1 MKNKN
6 IALLYNCL
14 IGEGRKEALAVAR
27 HANEDELVVRTYM
40 EVFRLYYR
48 YCVRDSFDLTQYN
61 HCNIK
66 ICRCQT
72 DSILVQTEDSECERF
87 GMYEISTLVL
97 LHHKELLESELK
109 TLVRYITYV
118 PFKNKAMHTLYND
131 LVSLGRDAMLGFVV
145 AYYTRTDTY
154 LKILHKQLV
163 EITKVEILNNELLI
177 DIYGKSYAFS
187 VQHDKVINMY
197 TSSDYE
203 SFIIITTSGYKHT
216 SMMVG
221 LQGRVLTYG
230 KCKQLSDTK
239 SLRRRI
245 LLNRDEC
252 IVKQFMGDSQ
262 VYTWLE
268 V

>member
-1 MKNKN
+1 MKSKN
-6 IALLYNCL
+6 IALLYHCL
-14 IGEGRKEALAVAR
+14 LGEGRKEVLAVAR
-27 HANEDELVVRTYM
+27 HANEDELLVRTYM

-48 YCVRDSFDLTQYN
+48 YCVKDSFDLTQYN
-61 HCNIK
+61 HHNIK

-72 DSILVQTEDSECERF
+72 ASILIQMEDSECERF
-87 GMYEISTLVL
+87 GMHEVATLVL
-97 LHHKELLESELK
+97 LHHKKLLESELE

-118 PFKNKAMHTLYND
+118 AFKDKVMSTLYND
-131 LVSLGRDAMLGFVV
+131 IVSLGRDAMLGFIV

-177 DIYGKSYAFS
+177 DIYGKSYVFS

-216 SMMVG
+216 SMMIG

-245 LLNRDEC
+245 VLNHDEC
-252 IVKQFMGDSQ
+252 IVKQFIGDSQ